1 MSRLTKTI
9 IVLAVIM
16 YGIPAY
22 GQVQL
27 AENFDSGNTIPTSSS
42 SAPSSP
48 TNYNTSSG
56 TWTLFK
62 AYRHGTANY
71 SAPYALRLLKNTAEA
86 PSYAITPALNSAGS
100 ISFWAYG
107 STVKPIVIYKSI
119 DGGTNWVL
127 VDTVMTG
134 SGTFIFCS
142 VTINDASSN
151 LKLKIENGTGAGND
165 LNFDDVEITTY
176 SAAPTIMLSAA
187 SLQSFGTI
195 VAGSSSSSSS
205 YSLSAYNLTGNVSV
219 NAPTGYQLSLD
230 ETNYSNTIS
239 IPQSAGIINTTNIY
253 VRFTPS
259 SAIGSVDGNISHES
273 AGAETKYVS
282 VSGVALAAEP
292 TVQPTVTFGAVT
304 GNSIVVN
311 FSGGNG
317 MKRIIAAKKSTSVN
331 WLPSDGVV
339 PTGINSNF
347 SSAVDQGL
355 GNKIVYSGND
365 NTVTVTGLEGNSVY
379 YFSVFEFNEGT
390 NNSQNYNTTS
400 PGTGNQATSPTATI
414 IVNPT
419 SISFGNVEINT
430 TSTEKTYSVSANTL
444 SPASGNIV
452 VTAPNGF
459 EVSLTSGTGFT
470 TSIQIPYSNS
480 VLTSTTLYVR
490 FKPTQISLY
499 SGSISNSGGDAP
511 TVNITVSGNG
521 ISQSEPNV
529 LQAEDGIF
537 QSSYVRQQYTGYTG
551 WGYVD
556 LGDRTGSSLEFVFK
570 RETAATDVV
579 TVYYANGGS
588 SRSLRITL
596 NDVILGTLNFPTTGS
611 WSTWSTVTYSVPLA
625 AGINRLNFS
634 STTNASNANIDKI
647 LIAGQTATP
656 VYKLTL
662 LKSGGGTVAASST
675 DTYFDIGA
683 TVTISA
689 TPSAGNV
696 FYNWNG
702 TDVTYANP
710 YSMTMNSHKT
720 QVAVMMDTT
729 GISSFPY
736 ESSPRGF
743 ASVHGLGY
751 SNGTTGGA
759 SIENHVVY
767 VSTVAEL
774 TSVMQGRIDANG
786 TLGFPP
792 LTVYVVGILSRD
804 SGIGEMVDVKDV
816 YDISIIGVGSDATI
830 TGFGLNITRSK
841 NIIVRNI
848 KFASWSDD
856 AISVDANDDVN
867 KGNHVWIDHCTFTY
881 TPPAGYPA
889 ASGPDGS
896 VDITHTATYVT
907 VSFCLFDGT
916 DKNSLVGHSNS
927 NVVDTAM
934 RVTYHHNWFKNSN
947 QRNPRVRFCKV
958 HVFNNYYTNNSIY
971 GVSSNLEAD
980 VLVEGNYFYNT
991 PIPTETSRDGSPP
1004 GDLVERYNIFV
1015 DCGTPGTRGAA
1026 FEASDYYYYALDPAA
1041 EIPQIVPPLAGS
1053 GIYDFSNPNYIVPVE
1068 LVSFTASVNGANA
1081 VLQWITATE
1090 LNNHGFEVQRKN
1102 KNSNWINVSFV
1113 NGNGTSTEKSI
1124 YSYTDIDLH
1133 PGKYEYRLKQVDY
1146 DGKYTYSPVISVE
1159 IGLTP
1164 GKFELAQNYPN
1175 PFNPV
1180 TTISFTIG
1188 ASSFVSLKIF
1198 DVLGNEIE
1206 MLVNEE
1212 MQPGAYSKSFSAS
1225 KFASGVYYYRLSAGG
1240 YVDTKKMLLLK

>member
-1 MSRLTKTI
+1 MKTLFTV
-9 IVLAVIM
+9 IVLLGFVTF
-16 YGIPAY
+16 
-22 GQVQL
+22 GQIQL

-42 SAPSSP
+42 SAPSTP
-48 TNYNTSSG
+48 TNYTTSSG
-56 TWTLFK
+56 VWTLFK
-62 AYRHGTANY
+62 SYRHGTTNY
-71 SAPYALRLLKNTAEA
+71 SAPYALRLLKNSTEA
-86 PSYAITPALNSAGS
+86 PSYAITPTLNSAGS

-107 STVKPIVIYKSI
+107 STAKPIVIYKST
-119 DGGTNWVL
+119 DGGTNWIL
-127 VDTVMTG
+127 VDTVITG
-134 SGTFIFCS
+134 SGNFIFCS

-165 LNFDDVEITTY
+165 LNFDNVEITTY
-176 SAAPTIMLSAA
+176 SAAPTILLSTS
-187 SLQSFGTI
+187 SLQSFGA
-195 VAGSSSSSSS
+195 VVSGNSSSLSG

-219 NAPTGYQLSLD
+219 IAPLGYELSLD
-230 ETNYSNTIS
+230 GTNFSTALS
-239 IPQSAGIINTTNIY
+239 IPQSGGIINSTTIN
-253 VRFTPS
+253 VRFSPI
-259 SAIGSVDGNISHES
+259 SATGSNDGNITHTSS
-273 AGAETKYVS
+273 GAETKNVS
-282 VSGVALAAEP
+282 VTGIALAAEP
-292 TVQPTVTFGAVT
+292 TLQSTITFGNVT
-304 GNSIVVN
+304 GTSIVVN

-317 MKRIIAAKKSTSVN
+317 MKRIVAAKKETAVN
-331 WLPSDGVV
+331 WQPIDGAIPS
-339 PTGINSNF
+339 GINSNF
-347 SSAVDQGL
+347 SVAQDQGM
-355 GNKIVYSGND
+355 GNKIVYNGND

-379 YFSVFEFNEGT
+379 HFSVFEYNEGT
-390 NNSQNYNTTS
+390 NNSQNFNTTS
-400 PGTGNQATSPTATI
+400 PGTGNQATLATPTI

-419 SISFGNVEINT
+419 AISFGNVQINT
-430 TSTEKTYSVSANTL
+430 TSVEKSYTISANTL
-444 SPASGNIV
+444 SPANGNLV
-452 VTAPNGF
+452 VLAPTGF
-459 EVSLTSGTGFT
+459 EVSLTSGSGFS

-480 VLTSTTLYVR
+480 ILVSTTIFVR
-490 FKPTQISLY
+490 FKPIEIAMY
-499 SGSISNSGGDAP
+499 SGNISNSGGNAP
-511 TVNITVSGNG
+511 TVFVAVSGNG
-521 ISQSEPNV
+521 ISPSEPNV
-529 LQAEDGIF
+529 LQAEDGIL
-537 QSSYVRQQYTGYTG
+537 QSSYARQQYTGYTG

-556 LGDRTGSSLEFVFK
+556 LGDRTGSSLEFVFR
-570 RETAATDVV
+570 RETAATDVI

-588 SRSLRITL
+588 SRNLRVTL

-611 WSTWSTVTYSVPLA
+611 WSTWSTVTYSAPLA
-625 AGINRLNFS
+625 AGINRLIFS

-662 LKSGGGTVAASST
+662 LKSGVGTVSASST
-675 DTYFDIGA
+675 DTYFDIGT

-689 TPSAGNV
+689 SPSVGNV

-702 TDVTYANP
+702 TDVTYVNP
-710 YSMTMNSHKT
+710 YTMTMNSHKT

-729 GISSFPY
+729 GISTFPY
-736 ESSPRGF
+736 ESNPRGF
-743 ASVHGLGY
+743 ASVPGLGY

-759 SIENHVVY
+759 SQENHVVY
-767 VSTVAEL
+767 VSTAAEL
-774 TSVMQGRIDANG
+774 TAVMQGRVDANG

-881 TPPAGYPA
+881 TPPNGYPA

-896 VDITHTATYVT
+896 VDITHTAVYVT
-907 VSFCLFDGT
+907 VSYCLFDST

-934 RVTYHHNWFKNSN
+934 RITYHHNWFKSSN
-947 QRNPRVRFCKV
+947 QRNPRVRFGKV

-971 GVSSNLEAD
+971 CVSSNLEAD

-1015 DCGTPGTRGAA
+1015 DCGVPGTRGLA
-1026 FEASDYYYYALDPAA
+1026 FEASDYYYYTLDSAND
-1041 EIPQIVPPLAGS
+1041 IPQIVPALAGS
-1053 GIYDFSNPNYIVPVE
+1053 GKYDFSNPNYIIPVE
-1068 LVSFTASVNGANA
+1068 LVSFIASVNGTNA

-1102 KNSNWINVSFV
+1102 ESSDWINVAFV
-1113 NGNGTSTEKSI
+1113 NGNGTSTERKE
-1124 YSYTDIDLH
+1124 YSYSDMNLL
-1133 PGKYEYRLKQVDY
+1133 PGRYEYRLKQIDY
-1146 DGKYTYSPVISVE
+1146 DGKSVFSAVATVDIIAIPGQYS
-1159 IGLTP
+1159 
-1164 GKFELAQNYPN
+1164 LAQNYPN

-1188 ASSFVSLKIF
+1188 LPSHVTLKIY

-1212 MQPGAYSKSFSAS
+1212 MQPGTYSKPFFAS
-1225 KFASGVYYYRLSAGG
+1225 KFASGVYYYRLSAGS
-1240 YVDTKKMLLLK
+1240 YIETKKMVLLK